1 MRMDLH
7 IMLKTVMGVFLW
19 MGLMAGLT
27 MLATAASAQD
37 FATAP
42 ASAPSPISAG
52 SASNSG
58 ASGTPTPMIGSG
70 NPNQVPPNPSLL
82 AVPVVG
88 TAPLTVDFY
97 VGLANT
103 PPLLFYEWNFGDGAE
118 SYLPAEPYMLH
129 VYQNPGT
136 YMCELELVTP
146 QGISIIAFTKITVKP
161 RQDQD
166 SVHGAAGQPE
176 SSPRAS

>member
-1 MRMDLH
+1 MDLH
-7 IMLKTVMGVFLW
+7 IKLKTVMGVFLG

-27 MLATAASAQD
+27 MLATGASAQD

-42 ASAPSPISAG
+42 PSAPFPVSAG
-52 SASNSG
+52 SAINPA
-58 ASGTPTPMIGSG
+58 ASGTPTPLIGSG
-70 NPNQVPPNPSLL
+70 NANQVPPDPSLL

-103 PPLLFYEWNFGDGAE
+103 PRLLFYEWNFGDGAE

-166 SVHGAAGQPE
+166 SVRGVPGQPE